1 MAKFEHTGGARLAS
15 LSWLPCVLLVGIFCS
30 GPGFAV
36 DGELPVGY
44 GTKNKAMGGA
54 GMALPEEA
62 AAVINNPA
70 TALAVAG
77 QMQAGLSV
85 FHPRAR
91 YSTTQSSNNGENGAF
106 TIGPN
111 TLDSKSSYR
120 YLPYFATSAR
130 AKENAAV
137 AVALY
142 TRAGLN
148 LDYRGGTATFNADGQ
163 GATTRPGTYGD
174 GDARWSTYQ
183 IMLDMA
189 YAWQLNDKLS
199 FGITGVLASQSFSV
213 RGIGTLAPFT
223 ETYASS
229 GGSVMPRHLS
239 GNGSDWTY
247 GGGAKVGLHAQLT
260 PAISVGVMY
269 QSKIYM
275 SKVSDYSDLL
285 PGRGKFDMPADLK
298 IGISWKA
305 LDNLALSLD
314 AERIFYGGV
323 GAFSNPVQN
332 LLGCPTA
339 NPGGMDAAS
348 CLGGKNGASLGWES
362 ITVYKIGGRWG
373 ISDRLTLRAGI
384 ALTDQPIKNPQT
396 SNNLLT
402 PYLAETHYAL
412 GFSWAVSDH
421 AELNFSTY
429 YTEEESQI
437 WPNFFDPS
445 QDVKIESDQFDF
457 ELSYSFKF

>member
-1 MAKFEHTGGARLAS
+1 MA
-15 LSWLPCVLLVGIFCS
+15 GIFSS
-30 GPGFAV
+30 GTGYAV
-36 DGELPVGY
+36 DGDLPIGY

-91 YSTTQSSNNGENGAF
+91 YSTTESSNNGENGAF

-111 TLDSKSSYR
+111 ALDSKSGYR
-120 YLPYFATSAR
+120 YLPYFATSAKV
-130 AKENAAV
+130 KENTAV

-142 TRAGLN
+142 TRAGMN
-148 LDYRGGTATFNADGQ
+148 LDFRGGTASFDADGN
-163 GATTRPGTYGD
+163 GVATYPGTYGD
-174 GDARWSTYQ
+174 GDAKWSTYQ

-189 YAWQLNDKLS
+189 YAWQLNEKLS

-213 RGIGTLAPFT
+213 SGIATMAPFT
-223 ETYASS
+223 QTYASS
-229 GGSVMPRHLS
+229 GGAMTPRDLS

-260 PAISVGVMY
+260 PAISVGLMY

-275 SKVSDYSDLL
+275 TKINDYSDLL
-285 PGRGKFDMPADLK
+285 PGGGEFDMPADLK
-298 IGISWKA
+298 IGITWKA
-305 LDNLALSLD
+305 LDNLAFSVD
-314 AERIFYGGV
+314 AEHIFYGGV
-323 GAFSNPVQN
+323 GAYSNPVQN
-332 LLGCPTA
+332 LLDCPTA
-339 NPGGMDAAS
+339 NQGGTDVTR

-362 ITVYKIGGRWG
+362 INVYKFGGRWA
-373 ISDRLTLRAGI
+373 INDRWTLRAGL

-402 PYLAETHYAL
+402 SYLAETHYTL
-412 GFSWAVSDH
+412 GFSWAVDDH
-421 AELNFSTY
+421 AELNFSAY
-429 YTEEESQI
+429 YSEEESQI

-445 QDVKIESDQFDF
+445 QDVKIESDLFDF
-457 ELSYSFKF
+457 ELSYSWKF

>member
-1 MAKFEHTGGARLAS
+1 VVNSGKNGNPRLKASWLFAS
-15 LSWLPCVLLVGIFCS
+15 LLAGVIFS
-30 GPGFAV
+30 GSSFAV
-36 DGELPVGY
+36 NGDLPLGY

-91 YSTTQSSNNGENGAF
+91 YSTTESSNNGENGAF

-111 TLDSKSSYR
+111 ALDSQNSYL
-120 YLPYFATSAR
+120 YQPYFATSA
-130 AKENAAV
+130 KSQENSAV

-142 TRAGLN
+142 TRAGMN
-148 LDYRGGTATFNADGQ
+148 LDYRGGTATFDADGN
-163 GATTRPGTYGD
+163 GAATYPGTFGD
-174 GDARWSTYQ
+174 GDARWHLYQTLVDMTY
-183 IMLDMA
+183 A
-189 YAWQLNDKLS
+189 RQLSEKIAV
-199 FGITGVLASQSFSV
+199 GITGVLATQSFKVS
-213 RGIGTLAPFT
+213 GLGSMAPLT
-223 ETYASS
+223 ETYAAS
-229 GGSVMPRHLS
+229 GGSVMPEDLS
-239 GNGSDWTY
+239 GNGSDRTY
-247 GGGAKVGLHAQLT
+247 GGGIKIGLHAQWT

-269 QSKIYM
+269 QSKIWM
-275 SKVSDYSDLL
+275 GKTRDYSDLL
-285 PGRGKFDMPADLK
+285 PDNGSFDMPADLK
-298 IGISWKA
+298 IGFTWKA
-305 LDNLALSLD
+305 LDNLAFSLD
-314 AERIFYGGV
+314 AEHIFYAGV

-332 LLGCPTA
+332 LLNCPTA
-339 NPGGMDAAS
+339 NQGGTDVTS

-362 ITVYKIGGRWG
+362 INIYKFGGRWK
-373 ISDRLTLRAGI
+373 INDKWALRAGL

-402 PYLAETHYAL
+402 PYLAEAHYTL
-412 GFSWAVSDH
+412 GFSWAVDDH
-421 AELNFSTY
+421 AELNFSAY
-429 YTEEESQI
+429 YSEEESQI

-457 ELSYSFKF
+457 ELSYSWRF